1 MSFTTLAVD
10 TAPYLNKLVA
20 RIKDLG
26 GTFHR
31 ATLVS
36 LASAL
41 DFIDP
46 GSWPVAIVNCT
57 GLGSLKLK
65 DVQETDM
72 FPIRGQVIVLK
83 APWIKEGYTKQ
94 VGKLV
99 GGERTYIIPRRSGE
113 VVIGGTREVDDW

>member
-1 MSFTTLAVD
+1 MD

-26 GTFHR
+26 GTLHR
-31 ATLVS
+31 ATLDS

-41 DFIDP
+41 DFIRP
-46 GSWPVAIVNCT
+46 SSRPIAIVNCT
-57 GLGSLKLK
+57 GLGSLGLK
-65 DVQETDM
+65 DVQDMDM
-72 FPIRGQVIVLK
+72 FPIKGHVIVVK
-83 APWIKEGYTKQ
+83 APWIKEGHTKQ

-99 GGERTYIIPRRSGE
+99 GGERTYTIPRRSGE